1 MDGNKVLEMLQP
13 MREVLNDLE
22 GAALYDKQLSAKN
35 LLDMAD
41 KLTAAEMAI
50 REANSRELTA
60 EGDRL
65 EAERAELLD
74 PARWAPKKN
83 DREVLP
89 KSIQWA
95 LNSGN
100 GTYRP

>member
-1 MDGNKVLEMLQP
+1 MDGNKILEMLQP

-22 GAALYDKQLSAKN
+22 GAALVDERLSAKN

-50 REANSRELTA
+50 REAYSRELTA

-65 EAERAELLD
+65 AAERAELMD
-74 PARWAPKKN
+74 PARWAPR
-83 DREVLP
+83 RETE
-89 KSIQWA
+89 I
-95 LNSGN
+95 N
-100 GTYRP
+100 G